1 MTRAKPPK
9 HEARRRAQRG
19 AQPLPLDGAPSTV
32 ALAVAAGYLG
42 IHTSTLRRWIASG
55 RLKGA
60 GPGVEITE
68 IARMRE
74 LMEAENR

>member
-19 AQPLPLDGAPSTV
+19 AQPLPPHGAPATV

-60 GPGVEITE
+60 GQGVEIAE
-68 IARMRE
+68 LVRIRE
-74 LMEAENR
+74 LMEAERR